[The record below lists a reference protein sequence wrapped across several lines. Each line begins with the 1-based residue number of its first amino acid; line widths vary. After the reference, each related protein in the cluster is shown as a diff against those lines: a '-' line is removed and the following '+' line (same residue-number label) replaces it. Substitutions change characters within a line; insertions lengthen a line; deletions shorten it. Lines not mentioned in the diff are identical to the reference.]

1 MEIDKLSVVNE
12 LVEYINDYYHEYITE
27 DFLFLKK
34 EILFISDFLPFID
47 LGALPFSIAECVQ
60 KQLSNLEL
68 EYNEFEIKATELK
81 KLFFGNLSKYKNYI
95 DDNIR
100 RLHLENLLSCFFSNH
115 VELEETILYYVLD
128 DLLFFKVPEEII
140 TGKLYQYFGDII
152 ALKK

>member
-34 EILFISDFLPFID
+34 EILFISDFLPFI
-47 LGALPFSIAECVQ
+47 LGVLPFSIAECVQ

-100 RLHLENLLSCFFSNH
+100 RLHLENLLSCFFSNE

-128 DLLFFKVPEEII
+128 DLLFFKVPKDVII
-140 TGKLYQYFGDII
+140 EKLHQYFGDII

>member
-1 MEIDKLSVVNE
+1 METDKLNIIND
-12 LVEYINDYYHEYITE
+12 LVEYINDYWYENITKG
-27 DFLFLKK
+27 FPFLKK

-47 LGALPFSIAECVQ
+47 LGVLPFSITEYVQ

-68 EYNEFEIKATELK
+68 EYDDFCIKAMELK
-81 KLFFGNLSKYKNYI
+81 KLFFGNLSKYRGHIGEKTKEE
-95 DDNIR
+95 
-100 RLHLENLLSCFFSNH
+100 HLVNFLLCFFSND
-115 VELEETILYYVLD
+115 VEQEESILYYVLN

>member
-100 RLHLENLLSCFFSNH
+100 RLHLENFLSCFFSNH

>member
-115 VELEETILYYVLD
+115 VELEETILCYVLD

>member
-47 LGALPFSIAECVQ
+47 LGVLPFSIAECVQ

-81 KLFFGNLSKYKNYI
+81 KFFFGNLSKCKNYI

>member
-12 LVEYINDYYHEYITE
+12 LVEYIKDYYNEYITE

-34 EILFISDFLPFID
+34 EILFISDFLHFID

-115 VELEETILYYVLD
+115 VELEETILCYVLD

>member
-1 MEIDKLSVVNE
+1 METDKLNIIND

-34 EILFISDFLPFID
+34 EILFISDFLPFIN
-47 LGALPFSIAECVQ
+47 LGVLPFSITEYVQ
-60 KQLSNLEL
+60 KQLSNLDL
-68 EYNEFEIKATELK
+68 EYDGFEIKATELK
-81 KLFFGNLSKYKNYI
+81 KFFFGNLSKYKNYI

-140 TGKLYQYFGDII
+140 IGKLYQYFGDII